1 MQVEP
6 VAENPCIRL
15 ISRNFD
21 FFLAGKNPIMA
32 AMARDD
38 HFDEIPSIVPERDEL
53 ASHRKKKRGNSIPV
67 VEEVTVAGTSGGVR
81 FMLVFLTL
89 ALFGVGG
96 AGYYFYDQGLQFQE
110 SLNAAQGRI
119 LQLQNRLNL
128 TDEAAQ
134 QSSGTLL
141 EKVDA
146 NFTQIDLLWANYRNH
161 TASLAELNKFMEEAK
176 GTITSME
183 GVISG
188 HSKTLNEATA
198 QLANVQSRLETITS
212 NIAGMDDLDQQLT
225 SIRSDLNGVKTSV
238 SSLQNGL
245 TGRVNSTEQDI
256 ESINVYR
263 LQLNQTIN
271 SMQDSINALQQRVG
285 Q

>member
-1 MQVEP
+1 M
-6 VAENPCIRL
+6 
-15 ISRNFD
+15 
-21 FFLAGKNPIMA
+21 AG
-32 AMARDD
+32 MARDD

-67 VEEVTVAGTSGGVR
+67 VEEVAVAGTSGGVR
-81 FMLVFLTL
+81 FVLVFLTL

-176 GTITSME
+176 GTITAME
-183 GVISG
+183 GVIAG

-212 NIAGMDDLDQQLT
+212 NIAGMDDLDQQLS
-225 SIRSDLNGVKTSV
+225 SINTDLNTVKTSV
-238 SSLQNGL
+238 NALQNGL
-245 TGRVNSTEQDI
+245 TSRVNSTEQDI

-271 SMQDSINALQQRVG
+271 NMQGSINALQQIVG

>member
-1 MQVEP
+1 
-6 VAENPCIRL
+6 
-15 ISRNFD
+15 
-21 FFLAGKNPIMA
+21 MA